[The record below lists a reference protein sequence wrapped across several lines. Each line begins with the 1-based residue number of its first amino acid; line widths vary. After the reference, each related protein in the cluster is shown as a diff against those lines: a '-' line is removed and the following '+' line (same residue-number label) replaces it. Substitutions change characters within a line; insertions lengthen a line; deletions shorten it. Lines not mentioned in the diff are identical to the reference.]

1 MSVAA
6 LVGLVAGTVA
16 AFADKAPAPYK
27 PPAQASSRK
36 PPPPPRAWLPDTFVL
51 ARIDDRAIQARDY
64 DERFFNSHME
74 YRPTQ
79 DSVGRADFLQR
90 LVDKEVLASVARAA
104 NYQLTFQER
113 AQMEAFVQSTL
124 GNRLFERTVMDSVKV
139 TDAEAESV
147 YVQMKREIRLAR
159 VRFGRIET
167 AERMRRDLVAGH
179 TSMARAWELRLR
191 MPGDQTTSPDV
202 GWQTWNNTPADVRPI
217 FRLPVGG
224 ISSPIAEPPGFSL
237 YQVKEERT
245 AGKLQV
251 FPLYRGPIMRQ
262 LKQEKTDEVR
272 ERQISGLRREA
283 GIRLDSANVAWAA
296 ARFPHKI
303 TKEGASRVVL
313 DATVPSF
320 SPEDTART
328 IATYR
333 GGKVTVGRLVDIY
346 RDISEFM
353 RPSLDTPEA
362 IKQMVDAIVLEPRLA
377 EIARQRGYDRDSVV
391 IVVIERKR
399 EEVMVDHLYAD
410 SIEAH
415 TFVPPAERRKYYEKY
430 QQRFVTSPNA
440 RYAMFYLP
448 NQQGADSIATRLRK
462 GVKAEKILR
471 EDSLRGVAR
480 GRIQA
485 RRRDDIDNPFFRQ
498 VFFDMKVGDIM
509 RVGPDPDNGTYNV
522 IQLLYRDSGKPV
534 PFDEADVQ
542 IDEYLR
548 QEASEKLLHEFIARH
563 SKRMKIESHPELVMQ
578 IRLVDPATE

>member
-1 MSVAA
+1 M
-6 LVGLVAGTVA
+6 A

-159 VRFGRIET
+159 VRFGSIET

-202 GWQTWNNTPADVRPI
+202 GWQTWNNTPADVRPV

-245 AGKLQV
+245 AAKLQV
-251 FPLYRGPIMRQ
+251 FPLYRGPIVRQ

-415 TFVPPAERRKYYEKY
+415 TFVLPAERR
-430 QQRFVTSPNA
+430 V
-440 RYAMFYLP
+440 
-448 NQQGADSIATRLRK
+448 
-462 GVKAEKILR
+462 LR
-471 EDSLRGVAR
+471 EVPAALRDLAQRALHHVLPAQPAGRRLHRDAPAQGRQGGEDPPRGFAQGSGAR
-480 GRIQA
+480 ADPGAAA
-485 RRRDDIDNPFFRQ
+485 R
-498 VFFDMKVGDIM
+498 
-509 RVGPDPDNGTYNV
+509 
-522 IQLLYRDSGKPV
+522 
-534 PFDEADVQ
+534 
-542 IDEYLR
+542 
-548 QEASEKLLHEFIARH
+548 
-563 SKRMKIESHPELVMQ
+563 
-578 IRLVDPATE
+578 

>member
-1 MSVAA
+1 
-6 LVGLVAGTVA
+6 
-16 AFADKAPAPYK
+16 
-27 PPAQASSRK
+27 
-36 PPPPPRAWLPDTFVL
+36 
-51 ARIDDRAIQARDY
+51 
-64 DERFFNSHME
+64 
-74 YRPTQ
+74 
-79 DSVGRADFLQR
+79 
-90 LVDKEVLASVARAA
+90 
-104 NYQLTFQER
+104 
-113 AQMEAFVQSTL
+113 MEAFVQSTL

-303 TKEGASRVVL
+303 TKEGSQSRRARRDGAEL
-313 DATVPSF
+313 L
-320 SPEDTART
+320 PEDTART

-346 RDISEFM
+346 RDISDPCDPASTL
-353 RPSLDTPEA
+353 RRRSSRWWTRSSSSLGS
-362 IKQMVDAIVLEPRLA
+362 PR
-377 EIARQRGYDRDSVV
+377 
-391 IVVIERKR
+391 
-399 EEVMVDHLYAD
+399 
-410 SIEAH
+410 
-415 TFVPPAERRKYYEKY
+415 
-430 QQRFVTSPNA
+430 SPGS
-440 RYAMFYLP
+440 
-448 NQQGADSIATRLRK
+448 GATIATRW
-462 GVKAEKILR
+462 
-471 EDSLRGVAR
+471 
-480 GRIQA
+480 
-485 RRRDDIDNPFFRQ
+485 
-498 VFFDMKVGDIM
+498 
-509 RVGPDPDNGTYNV
+509 
-522 IQLLYRDSGKPV
+522 
-534 PFDEADVQ
+534 
-542 IDEYLR
+542 
-548 QEASEKLLHEFIARH
+548 
-563 SKRMKIESHPELVMQ
+563 
-578 IRLVDPATE
+578 